1 MFVTNNNENEKC
13 HVTVHSSTNKRPNA
27 INQSGKTTQR
37 NKEGNMKTDLKEFF
51 SYKMAECK
59 LDISEH
65 ANDFQVLDFILFKEG
80 LQ

>member
-1 MFVTNNNENEKC
+1 MKTVNA
-13 HVTVHSSTNKRPNA
+13 TVHASTNKRPNT

-51 SYKMAECK
+51 SYKMEECK

-65 ANDFQVLDFILFKEG
+65 ANDFQVLDFILFKEW